1 MQYQSLF
8 VLGLRIDWPLEDKTN
23 LTCPT
28 CRELVASSALIL
40 PMNST
45 VSLKNF
51 KGTCLSEPNLCING
65 LTFGIW
71 IWFAEYDNNTSNEP
85 ESTILQS
92 GVRSGITLSATSKNT
107 KEPGSTSL
115 QSGVRSGITLSATSK
130 NVFFR
135 LFNGGNSRAC
145 SLRINDFNRWVHVVG
160 RWVKE
165 SNCINLHV
173 DNNMNGSCTQYSFNS
188 SDPPFYDS
196 GSGKYGN
203 DDLVLGPIE
212 KVGGGYVL
220 ARNLSI
226 WMRAINESE
235 FEYLIK
241 QSK

>member
-1 MQYQSLF
+1 M
-8 VLGLRIDWPLEDKTN
+8 DWPLEDKTN

-40 PMNST
+40 PMNSI

-92 GVRSGITLSATSKNT
+92 GV
-107 KEPGSTSL
+107 E
-115 QSGVRSGITLSATSK
+115 SGITLSATSK

-145 SLRINDFNRWVHVVG
+145 SLRINYFNRWVHVVG

-165 SNCINLHV
+165 SNYIDLHV
-173 DNNMNGSCTQYSFNS
+173 DNMNVSCTQYSFIS

-196 GSGKYGN
+196 RSGKYGN
-203 DDLVLGPIE
+203 DDLALGPIE
-212 KVGGGYVL
+212 KVGGSYVL

>member
-1 MQYQSLF
+1 M
-8 VLGLRIDWPLEDKTN
+8 DWSLEDKTFSD
-23 LTCPT
+23 TCPT

-45 VSLKNF
+45 VSLENETYF
-51 KGTCLSEPNLCING
+51 NGTCLSDPNLCING

-92 GVRSGITLSATSKNT
+92 GV
-107 KEPGSTSL
+107 E
-115 QSGVRSGITLSATSK
+115 SGITLSATSK
-130 NVFFR
+130 NVSFK
-135 LFNGGNSRAC
+135 LFNGENSRAC
-145 SLRINDFNRWVHVVG
+145 SLRINDFNRWIHVVG

-165 SNCINLHV
+165 SNCIDLHV

-196 GSGKYGN
+196 RSGKYGN

-235 FEYLIK
+235 FDYLIK

>member
-1 MQYQSLF
+1 M
-8 VLGLRIDWPLEDKTN
+8 DWPLEDKTN

-40 PMNST
+40 PMNSI

-51 KGTCLSEPNLCING
+51 GGTCLSEPNLCING

-85 ESTILQS
+85 PESTI
-92 GVRSGITLSATSKNT
+92 
-107 KEPGSTSL
+107 L

-135 LFNGGNSRAC
+135 LFNGENSRAC

-160 RWVKE
+160 RWLKE

-196 GSGKYGN
+196 RSGKYGN